1 MRMLEQL
8 KEQVCRA
15 NVELQQQGL
24 ITLTWGN
31 VSGIDRD
38 WGLVAIKP
46 SGVSYAD
53 LTPERIVLVDMN
65 GRVKSGALKPS
76 SDTATHIRLY
86 KAFPEIGGVAH
97 THSLY
102 ATIFAQAEVP
112 IRCMGT
118 THADHFFGEVPVTR
132 RLTAEEVAG
141 DYEASTGDVIVE
153 RFAGINPVSMPA
165 VLVAGHAP
173 FTWGRTAM
181 DAVHNSIALESVAQM
196 ALSTLRL
203 NPDAELPDYVLQKHY
218 QRKHGPNAYYG
229 QKK

>member
-1 MRMLEQL
+1 MLEQL

-15 NVELQQQGL
+15 NLELQQQGL

-31 VSGIDRD
+31 VSGIDRG
-38 WGLVAIKP
+38 WGLVGIKP
-46 SGVSYAD
+46 SGVAYAD
-53 LTPERIVLVDMN
+53 LTPDKIVLVDLT
-65 GRVKSGALKPS
+65 GRVKAGALKPS
-76 SDTATHIRLY
+76 SDTATHVRLY
-86 KAFPEIGGVAH
+86 KAFPEIGGIAH

-102 ATIFAQAEVP
+102 ATIFAQAEKP

-132 RLTAEEVAG
+132 RLTEEEVAS

-153 RFAGINPVSMPA
+153 RFVGINPVSMPA
-165 VLVAGHAP
+165 ALVAGHAP

-181 DAVHNSIALESVAQM
+181 DAVHNSIALEAVAQM
-196 ALSTLRL
+196 ALHTLRL
-203 NPDAELPDYVLQKHY
+203 NPNAELPDYVLQKHY

-229 QKK
+229 QRK